1 MNCSKILA
9 MAFAVAVLFM
19 TTPSMADTWIS
30 GEVALQKAYEV
41 IEVPRDA
48 LEVRYRP
55 AGINIPDGQQTWSTE
70 VINGPESNNP
80 RVRVRLEVDGTLI
93 QSWIVGFVRKRTI
106 LCYVT
111 PQDIIP
117 GKLIDVSQLELKER
131 FWTGQGAPVTEKELL
146 LGKQSRCFVPAG
158 SVLMKKDLILRPV
171 IARGERV
178 LVNLKQDS
186 LTMSFEGKAKTPGY
200 PGRLMPVTTPAGTTV
215 DVWVDYNGKVHP
227 LEDS

>member
-1 MNCSKILA
+1 MRFPKLLTL
-9 MAFAVAVLFM
+9 AVLAAVVFLSA
-19 TTPSMADTWIS
+19 PGLADTWIS
-30 GEVALQKAYEV
+30 GEVTLEKAYGV
-41 IEVPRDA
+41 LEVPRDA
-48 LEVRYRP
+48 LEIRYRP
-55 AGINIPDGQQTWSTE
+55 AGINVPDGQQTWSTE

-111 PQDIIP
+111 PKDIIP

-158 SVLMKKDLILRPV
+158 SVLMKRDLILRPV
-171 IARGERV
+171 IARGDRV
-178 LVNLKQDS
+178 VVNLKQDS
-186 LTMSFEGKAKTPGY
+186 LTMSFEGKAKSPGY